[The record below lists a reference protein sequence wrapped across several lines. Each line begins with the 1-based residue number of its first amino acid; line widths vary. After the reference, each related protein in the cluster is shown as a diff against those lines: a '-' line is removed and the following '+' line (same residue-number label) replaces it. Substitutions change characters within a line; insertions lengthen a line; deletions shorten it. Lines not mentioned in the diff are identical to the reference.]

1 MKKSLSI
8 ILSASIAFSMFSS
21 IAFGANIAKSSAD
34 FTDLQ
39 NLDAASKIKFDAL
52 ISAGIFDGVGDS
64 TFGLKD
70 KMNRAQFAKAAALI
84 FGLPVDPS
92 LQMSSFSDVLAD
104 DPANGYAL
112 PYIEALKKANLTDG
126 FAANLYYPAGEVTKE
141 QLAAFLIRGLNKEA
155 EAKAIQGV
163 SDNSVSD
170 WAKGYA
176 ALAIQLKLME
186 DAVDGTFGGTS
197 AATRELLVT
206 SSYEAKQ
213 QYVPVSGDNKNEEEA
228 VGSLPGEG
236 QLLAVDMP
244 SYALTANTQAQVK
257 GILQEKTS
265 SGWQLG
271 ASIKLTNT
279 SSSTVRIPDYE
290 LRLKASDGTVYTL
303 KASSDKPVSIAP
315 QSKVELSYMTEVD
328 KNTDFQLT
336 NLLWV
341 DVDDEV
347 YPKQETILAD
357 APIDSIVWHGA
368 SASIQDP
375 SLMGAWGAAFTI
387 PGETSALQYTASN
400 VTKQFTGQAPT
411 YNIQLRV
418 KNTEN
423 YATTVPDFTLSG
435 KAEGRSFIGKRIEQS
450 APTLNPGE
458 QKYINYAIAAEP
470 DAQLSAFYVL
480 STHSFLKQG
489 MNAPIQFYTGRLG
502 VNLPSPVQSGAGLPQ
517 YEMGKPIAIDALSKT
532 VNPQM
537 EVALQDLDWFE
548 NDGQSYKTAVAKIK
562 FTNKSDNTIP
572 VPQVGAE
579 IVSPN
584 GTSYDGTG
592 IASTVKDVLPGI
604 GAVGTYTFIVPKS
617 EEANQYTLRLMEQQ
631 GQQVQQGQ
639 AAGQQAEQAQT
650 QPTYKMPIAQ
660 VNVTMKTLNQIG
672 KVYSFYPYELT
683 MDNFNITNYA
693 AKNGVTNSYGYSYKL
708 EMGLDIKTTDAV
720 LADPSNPKLLFQL
733 EGPDGKLLGSKT
745 YSLGGENRLMSG
757 NQSVMFDNAGDT
769 LESPV
774 STKVYEVVSTPYGDA
789 RRLLATLKD

>member
-8 ILSASIAFSMFSS
+8 LLSASIAFSMLSS
-21 IAFGANIAKSSAD
+21 FAYGADKSSAD

-84 FGLPVDPS
+84 FGLPVDAS
-92 LQMSSFSDVLAD
+92 VKISSFSDVLAD

-112 PYIEALKKANLTDG
+112 PYIEALKKANLTEG
-126 FAANLYYPAGEVTKE
+126 FGADSYNPAGEVTKE

-163 SDNSVSD
+163 NDDTVSG
-170 WAKGYA
+170 WAAGYA
-176 ALAIQLKLME
+176 ALAIQLKLM
-186 DAVDGTFGGTS
+186 DNAVDGTFGGTS

-213 QYVPVSGDNKNEEEA
+213 QYIPAAGDNKGGDTA
-228 VGSLPGEG
+228 GGVSGEG

-244 SYALTANTQAQVK
+244 SYYLTENTQAQVK
-257 GILQEKTS
+257 GVLQEKTAN
-265 SGWQLG
+265 GWQLG

-290 LRLKASDGTVYTL
+290 LRVKASDGTVYTL

-315 QSKVELSYMTEVD
+315 QSVVELSYMTQVD

-341 DVDDEV
+341 HVDDEV
-347 YPKQETILAD
+347 YPKLETVLAD

-368 SASIQDP
+368 DAAIQEP
-375 SLMGAWGAAFTI
+375 SLMGNWGAAFTI
-387 PGETSALQYTASN
+387 PGETSALQYAATN
-400 VTKQFTGQAPT
+400 VTKQFTGQAPS
-411 YNIQLRV
+411 YIIQLRV
-418 KNTEN
+418 KNTGKN
-423 YATTVPDFTLSG
+423 AAAVPDFTLSG
-435 KAEGRSFIGKRIEQS
+435 KAEGRSFVGKRIEQTS
-450 APTLNPGE
+450 IKLNAGE
-458 QKYINYAIAAEP
+458 QKYINYAITTDS
-470 DAQLSAFYVL
+470 DAQLTAFYVL
-480 STHSFLKQG
+480 SAHSFLQQG
-489 MNAPIQFYTGRLG
+489 MNAPIQFYTGRIG
-502 VNLPSPVQSGAGLPQ
+502 VKFPGPGQTGAGMPQ
-517 YEMGKPIAIDALSKT
+517 YEIGKPIAIDSLSKT

-537 EVALQDLDWFE
+537 EVALQDFGWFE

-562 FTNKSDNTIP
+562 FTNKSSSTIP
-572 VPQVGAE
+572 VPVLGAD
-579 IVSPN
+579 IVSSN
-584 GTSYDGTG
+584 GTVYDGTN
-592 IASTVKDVLPGI
+592 IASTVKDVLPGM

-617 EEANQYTLRLMEQQ
+617 EEANQFTFRLMEQQ
-631 GQQVQQGQ
+631 GQQVQQQGQ
-639 AAGQQAEQAQT
+639 AASEQAQT
-650 QPTYKMPIAQ
+650 QQSYKMPIAQ
-660 VNVTMKTLNQIG
+660 VNVTIKTLNQAG
-672 KVYSFYPYELT
+672 NVYSFYPYELQ
-683 MDNFNITNYA
+683 MDSFNITNFA
-693 AKNGVTNSYGYSYKL
+693 AKNAVTNSYGYSYKL
-708 EMGLDIKTTDAV
+708 EMGLNIKTTDAV

-745 YSLGGENRLMSG
+745 YSLGGDNRLMSG
-757 NQSVMFDNAGDT
+757 NQSVMFDNAADT

-774 STKVYEVVSTPYGDA
+774 TAKVYEIVSTPNGDA
-789 RRLLATLKD
+789 RRLLGTLKD